1 MMKAQVDN
9 SAAHGRSRDSGQQQ
23 MPSYLKASIPN
34 SNRAPWYKNIAP
46 TYAGIFLSVV
56 FYLQLAAGTLSQ
68 ASIGVCALAL
78 IVAGLLCFALYYHT
92 PATLGMQSGQPFY
105 VVCTST
111 FGARGGY
118 LPGFLLGALNLGFFA
133 VVTFAATNFITL
145 GLHSRSNALFIAIAV
160 LWGYTMAFIGIK
172 GIHYVAKV
180 AHFLNWVPLCMVL
193 IVLFA
198 NRAGISAYR
207 PPENHPWTA
216 FAGILEI
223 VVGYFAAAG
232 AAGADFGLNAR
243 DERDVNLGGLVGIV
257 LAIVVVGSAA
267 LLSVA
272 GAIGEGAAAS
282 PGATSRFEFTTA
294 IFNVGAL
301 SGAVFFLF
309 AAALLVPTTF
319 CMFISA
325 NSFSTLLPKIPRAAS
340 TMVGATIGVA
350 LVITHVAGNLLGFF
364 SIVGGSL
371 SPVCGAI
378 AADFLLSRR
387 MWLGPRRGINW
398 AGYLAWGAGCFI
410 GMLGTVPGIPQAW
423 KTADHPA
430 AVYSFLVSFVLYC
443 ILALVGARPALVS
456 QELTSGRTE

>member
-1 MMKAQVDN
+1 MTNAQLNSGKARQEADLP
-9 SAAHGRSRDSGQQQ
+9 A
-23 MPSYLKASIPN
+23 YLKSAKPN
-34 SNRAPWYKNIAP
+34 PTCNRAPWFKNIAP

-68 ASIGVCALAL
+68 AGIGVCILGL
-78 IVAGLLCFALYYHT
+78 IVAGLLCFALYYRT
-92 PATLGMQSGQPFY
+92 PALLGMQSGQPFY
-105 VVCTST
+105 VICTST
-111 FGARGGY
+111 FGATGGY

-145 GLHSRSNALFIAIAV
+145 GFRSRSNVLFAIIAI

-198 NRAGISAYR
+198 NRAGISRYR
-207 PPENHPWTA
+207 PPVNHPWTA

-232 AAGADFGLNAR
+232 AAGADFGVNAR
-243 DERDVNLGGLVGIV
+243 DRRDVNLGGLVGIV

-272 GAIGEGAAAS
+272 GAIGLGASAP
-282 PGATSRFEFTTA
+282 PGATSQFEFTTA

-301 SGAVFFLF
+301 SRAVFFLF

-325 NSFSTLLPKIPRAAS
+325 NSFSTMLPRIPRAAS
-340 TMVGATIGVA
+340 TMVGATIGVL

-364 SIVGGSL
+364 AIVGGSL

-378 AADFLLSRR
+378 AADFLLSRKK
-387 MWLGPRRGINW
+387 WLGPRRGINW
-398 AGYLAWGAGCFI
+398 AGYVAWAVGCFI
-410 GMLGTVPGIPQAW
+410 GMLGNIPGIPQNW
-423 KTADHPA
+423 KSADHPA
-430 AVYSFLVSFVLYC
+430 AVYSFMVAFVLYC
-443 ILALVGARPALVS
+443 ILTWAGARPALFDWK
-456 QELTSGRTE
+456 QELEFGKTK